1 MYHLFLSL
9 IIIAAILFVLAWF
22 HGLERGYL
30 LSSWIPLMLWLI
42 SVAYE
47 YFIGFT
53 MLAHVGFHLAYDM
66 SYFLV
71 LAGIVLVLRAV
82 IRKQPIRIALIATC
96 VSSLPLAEI
105 MTSQMR

>member
-1 MYHLFLSL
+1 MIS
-9 IIIAAILFVLAWF
+9 AILSVLAGF
-22 HGLERGYL
+22 YGLERGYL
-30 LSSWIPLMLWLI
+30 LSSCIPLMLWLI
-42 SVAYE
+42 AVAYQ

-53 MLAHVGFHLAYDM
+53 MSAHVVFHLAYDM
-66 SYFLV
+66 SYILV

-96 VSSLPLAEI
+96 VSGVPLAEI